1 MKRTLSLILACT
13 LVLGMFMPSAWAA
26 DTSGVTETETT
37 VVVER
42 ENYTIQIEK
51 DGFRYGFYQPDGTVI
66 VDAHQESGICFGP
79 TGGASYPVVS
89 SQYLGT
95 EGDTVSF
102 LVTNRPGRPG

>member
-51 DGFRYGFYQPDGTVI
+51 DGFRYGFYQPVSRIMRMLQAVDLLKVI
-66 VDAHQESGICFGP
+66 MVIHGQQKI
-79 TGGASYPVVS
+79 VV
-89 SQYLGT
+89 
-95 EGDTVSF
+95 
-102 LVTNRPGRPG
+102 N